1 MKTSNRAQ
9 DLSAVKITKV
19 QLQTIHGGPTRRG
32 D

>member
-1 MKTSNRAQ
+1 MKRINKAL

-19 QLQTIHGGPTRRG
+19 QLQTIHGGPTRRA